1 MYSCLPHLPQL
12 ALSFDAT
19 SEPQEQSL
27 DMFAMSK
34 SSKSK
39 NVFSEGF
46 DREMAVV
53 QKKILK
59 NSKTENV
66 FTSPLLLS

>member
-1 MYSCLPHLPQL
+1 
-12 ALSFDAT
+12 
-19 SEPQEQSL
+19 
-27 DMFAMSK
+27 MFARQNQVNQQ
-34 SSKSK
+34 

>member
-1 MYSCLPHLPQL
+1 MYSCLPQL
-12 ALSFDAT
+12 ALSFDAR
-19 SEPQEQSL
+19 SAPQEQSF
-27 DMFAMSK
+27 DMFALSK

-39 NVFSEGF
+39 NVFTEGF

>member
-1 MYSCLPHLPQL
+1 MYSRYHSL
-12 ALSFDAT
+12 LSAFIAK
-19 SEPQEQSL
+19 SSPQEQSF
-27 DMFAMSK
+27 DMFALSK